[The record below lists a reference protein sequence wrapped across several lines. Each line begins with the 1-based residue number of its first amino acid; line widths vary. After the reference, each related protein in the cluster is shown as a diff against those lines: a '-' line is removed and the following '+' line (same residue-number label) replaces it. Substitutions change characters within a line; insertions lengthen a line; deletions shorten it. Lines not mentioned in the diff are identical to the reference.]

1 MGKKEYAFA
10 TSGGSGIGKS
20 AEKLR
25 PYLNGVEEVD
35 GKLVRSSKEL
45 SDWK

>member
-1 MGKKEYAFA
+1 MSTLVTYFSAQGRTKEL
-10 TSGGSGIGKS
+10 

-25 PYLNGVEEVD
+25 PYLNGVEEED
-35 GKLVRSSKEL
+35 GKLVRSAKEL